1 MSPILPGATIGLLG
15 GGQLGRMT
23 ALFARGMGYD
33 VVVLDP
39 DPEPPAGALASHCI
53 TARFDDVAA
62 AARLAQMADVVT
74 LEIERIAPAALAAAG
89 EFAPV
94 RPGAKVLEIIG
105 DRARQKEWLVYQGAP
120 VGAYATV
127 STVAECRDAVARFG
141 VSYIKAATGGYD
153 GRGQV
158 RVTTPDECDDAWA
171 ALRATRCVVE
181 EAVDLA
187 AEISVMVARR
197 PAGEAAVYAP
207 AINAHEAGQLAWS
220 GIPAPIDPGL
230 AQRATE
236 LAADLADA
244 LGVVGLLAVEMFVA
258 ADGRLLVNELAPRPH
273 NSFHHTIEACVTSQ
287 FEQLVRAVCD
297 LPLGDTSIVRPAA
310 IANILGDAWHGVAPP
325 DFAAALAVPG
335 TRLHLY
341 GKREA
346 RPARKMGH
354 LAAVADTTDEAIRR
368 VMDALGRLGVGDPT
382 AGGRAV

>member
-1 MSPILPGATIGLLG
+1 MTPILPGATIGLLG

-23 ALFARGMGYD
+23 ALAARAMGYD
-33 VVVLDP
+33 IVVLDP
-39 DPEPPAGALASHCI
+39 DPHPPAGPLASQCI
-53 TARFDDVAA
+53 TARFDDVVAA
-62 AARLAQMADVVT
+62 TRLAEMADVVT
-74 LEIERIAPAALAAAG
+74 LEIERIAPAGLVAAS

-94 RPGAKVLEIIG
+94 RPGAKVLEIVG
-105 DRARQKEWLVYQGAP
+105 DRARQKEWLVSQGAP

-127 STVAECRDAVARFG
+127 SSVAECRQAVERFG
-141 VSYIKAATGGYD
+141 VSYVKAATGGYD

-158 RVTTPDECDDAWA
+158 RVTTPDECAEAWT

-181 EAVDLA
+181 QAVDLA

-197 PAGEAAVYAP
+197 SHGETAVYPP
-207 AINAHEAGQLAWS
+207 ALNVHEAGQLAWS
-220 GIPAPIDPGL
+220 AIPARLDPGM
-230 AQRATE
+230 AERATE
-236 LAADLADA
+236 LALWLAEGI
-244 LGVVGLLAVEMFVA
+244 GVVGLLAVEMFIA

-273 NSFHHTIEACVTSQ
+273 NSFHHTIEACITNQ

-297 LPLGDTSIVRPAA
+297 LPLGDTAIVTPAA
-310 IANILGDAWHGVAPP
+310 IANILGDAWHGSAPP

-341 GKREA
+341 GKKEA

-354 LAAVADTTDEAIRR
+354 LAAVGDTTEEAIRR

>member
-1 MSPILPGATIGLLG
+1 VTAILPGATIGLLG

-23 ALFARGMGYD
+23 AIAARTMGYD
-33 VVVLDP
+33 VIVLDP
-39 DPEPPAGALASHCI
+39 DPDPPAKAVASLCI
-53 TARFDDVAA
+53 TAGFDDVAA
-62 AARLAQMADVVT
+62 AARLAQSADVVT
-74 LEIERIAPAALAAAG
+74 LEIERIAPGALRAAA
-89 EFAPV
+89 EHTIV
-94 RPGAKVLEIIG
+94 RPGAKVLETIN
-105 DRARQKEWLVYQGAP
+105 DRARQKEWLVSQGAP

-127 STVAECRDAVARFG
+127 SSVAECRKAIERFG
-141 VSYIKAATGGYD
+141 VSYVKAASGGYD

-158 RVTTPDECDDAWA
+158 RVTAPDGAEEAWK

-181 EAVDLA
+181 QAVELA
-187 AEISVMVARR
+187 GEISVLVARR
-197 PAGEAAVYAP
+197 ADAQVAVYPP
-207 AINAHEAGQLAWS
+207 AVNVHEAGQLAWS
-220 GIPAPIDPGL
+220 AIPAPLDAALRGH
-230 AQRATE
+230 ATE
-236 LAADLADA
+236 LALRLADS
-244 LGVVGLLAVEMFVA
+244 LGVVGLLAVEMFLA

-297 LPLGDTSIVRPAA
+297 LPLGDTTVVRPAA
-310 IANILGDAWHGVAPP
+310 IANILGDAWHGTAPP

-354 LAAVADTTDEAIRR
+354 LAAVAETADGATRKVLE
-368 VMDALGRLGVGDPT
+368 ALGRLGAPT

>member
-1 MSPILPGATIGLLG
+1 MTPILPGATIGLLG

-23 ALFARGMGYD
+23 ALAARAMGYD
-33 VVVLDP
+33 VAVLDP
-39 DPEPPAGALASHCI
+39 DPDPPAGPIASHVI
-53 TARFDDVAA
+53 TARYDDVAA
-62 AARLAQMADVVT
+62 ASRLAQMADVVT
-74 LEIERIAPAALAAAG
+74 LEIERIAPAGLAAAS

-94 RPGAKVLEIIG
+94 RPGARVLEIVG
-105 DRARQKEWLVYQGAP
+105 DRARQKEWLVNHGAP

-127 STVAECRDAVARFG
+127 SSVEECRRAVERFG
-141 VSYIKAATGGYD
+141 VCYVKAATGGYD

-158 RVTTPDECDDAWA
+158 RVTTPDECAEAWG
-171 ALRATRCVVE
+171 ALKATRCVVE
-181 EAVDLA
+181 QAIDLA
-187 AEISVMVARR
+187 AEVSVMVARR
-197 PAGEAAVYAP
+197 PDGETAVYPP
-207 AINAHEAGQLAWS
+207 ALNVHEAGQLAWS
-220 GIPAPIDPGL
+220 AIPATIDSGL
-230 AQRATE
+230 TERARVLGTR
-236 LAADLADA
+236 LAEA

-297 LPLGDTSIVRPAA
+297 LPLGDTTVVRPAA
-310 IANILGDAWHGVAPP
+310 IANILGDAWHGAAPP

-368 VMDALGRLGVGDPT
+368 VTEALGRLDISNPT
-382 AGGRAV
+382 ASGRAV